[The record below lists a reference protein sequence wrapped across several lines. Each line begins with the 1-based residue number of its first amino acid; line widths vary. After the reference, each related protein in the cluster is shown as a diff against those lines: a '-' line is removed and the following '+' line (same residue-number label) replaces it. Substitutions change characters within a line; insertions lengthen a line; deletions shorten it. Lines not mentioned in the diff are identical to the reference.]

1 MSGYQKRKTNLDFT
15 GARDSEW
22 QWHQL
27 GHMQVCNS
35 LQTDNHVS
43 TSLLKFFLQAGCPS
57 CRPTNSVKA
66 LKAKL
71 TDSVEVNTRR
81 HRDACVALQ
90 PAHHSA
96 DECRQLHVMTRD
108 RTTIR
113 RNLSQRAHCHLMDD
127 VSQTGG
133 SDHPTTPDFLAGR
146 IGGTLH
152 FNGLS
157 RRRPPA
163 AISCSYRDTGVPCSV
178 VGPVAG

>member
-1 MSGYQKRKTNLDFT
+1 VSGSGISWAICKSATRSRQITMSHSLYRPSSVKCQHFT
-15 GARDSEW
+15 T
-22 QWHQL
+22 
-27 GHMQVCNS
+27 QV
-35 LQTDNHVS
+35 
-43 TSLLKFFLQAGCPS
+43 FLQAGCPS

-96 DECRQLHVMTRD
+96 EECRQLHVMTRD
-108 RTTIR
+108 RTTIH

-146 IGGTLH
+146 IGGKLH

-178 VGPVAG
+178 VRPFL

>member
-1 MSGYQKRKTNLDFT
+1 VSGSGISWAICKSATRSRQITMSALHY
-15 GARDSEW
+15 S
-22 QWHQL
+22 
-27 GHMQVCNS
+27 S
-35 LQTDNHVS
+35 
-43 TSLLKFFLQAGCPS
+43 FLQAGCPS

-108 RTTIR
+108 RATIH

-146 IGGTLH
+146 IAGKLH

-178 VGPVAG
+178 VGPVAGWPGGLELAIRLPARSVTFR